1 MRARLAH
8 ARSGSK
14 LAADGDRRKV
24 HAHQDSPARRRLGA
38 GQLCP
43 RAQSFSIVARP
54 GRAGTSGRRDR
65 RPLRRQRPAADAE
78 APPRL
83 VPVRARHRPRSTHR
97 LPATLQ
103 SVTLRHEPLSTT
115 AHRTFVASVRQS
127 CLDVATSFKDI
138 VVSSEEEAD
147 AFDLA
152 AVGPLARDVTRQAA
166 GGRGRVRGTWQWNQ
180 LAVTCALKFTKAIET
195 ENEETTTAGRPI
207 AQRLDRLTFARRAP
221 RPVARRSQRHAWTEA
236 LRDATVLPTKTALS
250 LPRSMTLRFAPRPC
264 PLALTLSA
272 RPAVRKRGY
281 QPRSTLRRRGS
292 LLIVTT
298 TREGRIR

>member
-1 MRARLAH
+1 METDGKFTLIKTLLLDDGWGPDNYALALS
-8 ARSGSK
+8 RFPSLRVLGVQGPV
-14 LAADGDRRKV
+14 AD
-24 HAHQDSPARRRLGA
+24 AIGA
-38 GQLCP
+38 LFAGN
-43 RAQSFSIVARP
+43 ARP
-54 GRAGTSGRRDR
+54 PTLKHLLASYRCEPAIDLG
-65 RPLRRQRPAADAE
+65 QRIA
-78 APPRL
+78 
-83 VPVRARHRPRSTHR
+83 

-298 TREGRIR
+298 TREGRI